1 MRDIFIQFTCK
12 RNVEFSLVQKRKSR
26 DEMQLRSG
34 LQKRET
40 AQIGRAAVD
49 HFAGYSPRSAEE
61 GGGRSAGNCFASGKK
76 ALTKRKGWMYSIN
89 CRRKTTVKLF
99 ESSKTAGRT

>member
-1 MRDIFIQFTCK
+1 M
-12 RNVEFSLVQKRKSR
+12 QKRKSR

-34 LQKRET
+34 LQKQET

-61 GGGRSAGNCFASGKK
+61 GGGRSAGNCFASGKE
-76 ALTKRKGWMYSIN
+76 
-89 CRRKTTVKLF
+89 LF
-99 ESSKTAGRT
+99 RLWKESLDKKEWVDV